1 MRLVFLYGPPG
12 VGKLTVGE
20 ALSRVTGFRLF
31 HNHLT
36 VNLVTALFPPNTEA
50 WNQLAHQIRF
60 DALSAAAS
68 EGIDLIYTRAPRA
81 ADQPEVDRVR
91 MIIEPVLLGGGQVL
105 FVHLV
110 CDREAL
116 RGRVQRDDRRAH
128 NKLTD
133 PDVLVRLFDLRA
145 TLPFTPHLRIDT
157 TNMVPAKAATH
168 IATHFD
174 LPLRSSTHRRDP
186 G

>member
-1 MRLVFLYGPPG
+1 

-36 VNLVTALFPPNTEA
+36 INLVTALFPPNTEA
-50 WNQLAHQIRF
+50 WNRLARQIRF
-60 DALSAAAS
+60 DALMAATS

-81 ADQPEVDRVR
+81 ADQAEVDRVR
-91 MIIEPVLLGGGQVL
+91 TIIEPVILGGGLVL

-133 PDVLVRLFDLRA
+133 PEVLVRLFDLEA
-145 TLPFTPHLRIDT
+145 ALPFTPHLHIDT
-157 TNMVPAKAATH
+157 TNMVPAKVAAH
-168 IATHFD
+168 IANYFA
-174 LPLRSSTHRRDP
+174 LPLLPRAHQLDP
-186 G
+186 D